1 MRSNVPS
8 SDVDDA
14 WGSEIAEVEV
24 LGYPCLSF
32 VKRRRHLADLL
43 IDGRRFGA
51 REYIVQGERRVSFD
65 QHQTAVRRAVRLL
78 QERGVRPGDRVMLFG
93 ANSVEWVIGY
103 WAILETGAI
112 VVLGNAWWS
121 QVEIEHALRKVAP
134 SLVLADAARAKS
146 LPDSHPRLTFADLG
160 AAISAGGAP
169 PLTERPPANEDDP
182 AVVLFTSGTTGL
194 PKGAVL
200 SHRGILATL
209 QSLAVLTRRLPVA
222 GAELP
227 PPSRSLLSIPLF
239 HVGGLQQIITP
250 MLSGGTLVFAEGRFD
265 PERIVDLLGREQ
277 VAVWSTVPTMVSRVM
292 DWMEEKG
299 HPGLERVRTVGLGG
313 SPVGMQLRHKVPRWF
328 PNASRGLSVTYGL
341 SEGGGVLVTAA
352 GAELLNRPGAVGKPL
367 KVVTLRIDQPDREGC
382 GEIVVRSPSVMLGYW
397 PDPDRPYDAG
407 PITPDRW
414 LHTGDIG
421 RLDEDGYLY
430 VTDRSKDIVIR
441 GGENI
446 ATPNVENRLMEHPA
460 VREVA
465 VIGLPH
471 EHLGEEVA
479 AVVVLAEGNRTS
491 PDELAAFA
499 AEGLAYFEIPTQ
511 WEIRYEAL
519 PQNATGKILKRQLR
533 DEWIAQGSGA
543 RRPPAGE
550 RPASAAMKSG
560 LRSSMRNFRDVADGL
575 ADLERAGLDQ
585 RSPEPAARTL
595 SSRRGRTPPYTPAA

>member
-1 MRSNVPS
+1 MTSSNPPGP
-8 SDVDDA
+8 DVADA
-14 WGSEIAEVEV
+14 WGSEVAEVEV
-24 LGYPCLSF
+24 LGHPCLSF

-65 QHQTAVRRAVRLL
+65 QHEAAVRRAAGLL
-78 QERGVRPGDRVMLFG
+78 RESGVRRGERVMLLG
-93 ANSVEWVIGY
+93 ANSVEWVVGY
-103 WAILETGAI
+103 WAILAANAI

-121 QVEIEHALRKVAP
+121 QVELAHALRNVSP
-134 SLVLADAARAKS
+134 GLVLADVTRANS
-146 LPDSHPRLTFADLG
+146 LPDDQARLTFTDLAAALSAQGPVPAVERAPAD
-160 AAISAGGAP
+160 
-169 PLTERPPANEDDP
+169 EDDP

-209 QSLAVLTRRLPVA
+209 QSLALLTRRLPRP
-222 GAELP
+222 GAEPP

-250 MLSGGTLVFAEGRFD
+250 MVGGGTLVFTEGRFD
-265 PERIVDLLGREQ
+265 PGRVVGLLDQEQ

-292 DWMEEKG
+292 DWMEETG
-299 HPGLERVRTVGLGG
+299 HPGLSAVRTVGLGG

-328 PNASRGLSVTYGL
+328 PNASGGVAVTYGL

-352 GAELLNRPGAVGKPL
+352 GREVLNRPGAVGKPL
-367 KVVTLRIDQPDREGC
+367 KVVALRIDDPDEQGC
-382 GEIVVRSPSVMLGYW
+382 GEILVRSPSVMLGYW
-397 PDPDRPYDAG
+397 PDPEQPDDAG
-407 PITPDRW
+407 PITTDRW

-421 RLDEDGYLY
+421 RIDEDGYLY

-471 EHLGEEVA
+471 EYLGEEVA
-479 AVVVLAEGNRTS
+479 AVVVLAEGVQAG

-499 AEGLAYFEIPTQ
+499 AEQLAYFEVPTQ
-511 WEIRYEAL
+511 WQIQYQAL

-533 DEWIAQGSGA
+533 DQWLA
-543 RRPPAGE
+543 RRAGPA
-550 RPASAAMKSG
+550 P
-560 LRSSMRNFRDVADGL
+560 VA
-575 ADLERAGLDQ
+575 
-585 RSPEPAARTL
+585 
-595 SSRRGRTPPYTPAA
+595 RG

>member
-1 MRSNVPS
+1 MTSSNLLGP
-8 SDVDDA
+8 DVADA
-14 WGSEIAEVEV
+14 WGSEVAEVDV
-24 LGYPCLSF
+24 LGHPCLSF

-51 REYIVQGERRVSFD
+51 REYLVQGERRMSFD
-65 QHQTAVRRAVRLL
+65 QHEAAVRRAAGLL
-78 QERGVRPGDRVMLFG
+78 RGSGVRRGDRVMLLG
-93 ANSVEWVIGY
+93 ANSVEWVVGY
-103 WAILETGAI
+103 WAILAADAI

-121 QVEIEHALRKVAP
+121 QVELAHALRNVAP
-134 SLVLADAARAKS
+134 SLVLTDAARAKS
-146 LPDSHPRLTFADLG
+146 LPDGQARLTFTDLAAALSAQRPVPAVERAPAD
-160 AAISAGGAP
+160 
-169 PLTERPPANEDDP
+169 EDDP

-209 QSLAVLTRRLPVA
+209 QSLALLTRRLPRP
-222 GAELP
+222 GAEPP

-250 MLSGGTLVFAEGRFD
+250 MVGGGTLVFTEGRFD
-265 PERIVDLLGREQ
+265 PGRVVGLLDQEQ
-277 VAVWSTVPTMVSRVM
+277 IAVWSTVPTMVSRVM
-292 DWMEEKG
+292 DWMQETG
-299 HPGLERVRTVGLGG
+299 HPGLSAVRTVGLGG
-313 SPVGMQLRHKVPRWF
+313 SPVGMQLRRKVPRWF
-328 PNASRGLSVTYGL
+328 PNASGGVAVTYGL

-352 GAELLNRPGAVGKPL
+352 GRELLNRPGAVGKPL
-367 KVVTLRIDQPDREGC
+367 KVVALRIDDPDEEGC
-382 GEIVVRSPSVMLGYW
+382 GEILVRSPSVMLGYW
-397 PDPDRPYDAG
+397 PDPEQPDDAG
-407 PITPDRW
+407 PITADRW

-421 RLDEDGYLY
+421 RIDEDGYLY

-479 AVVVLAEGNRTS
+479 AVVVLADGVQAG

-499 AEGLAYFEIPTQ
+499 AEQLAYFEVPTQ
-511 WEIRYEAL
+511 WQIQYQAL

-533 DEWIAQGSGA
+533 DAWLV
-543 RRPPAGE
+543 R
-550 RPASAAMKSG
+550 
-560 LRSSMRNFRDVADGL
+560 
-575 ADLERAGLDQ
+575 RAGP
-585 RSPEPAARTL
+585 SPAT
-595 SSRRGRTPPYTPAA
+595 RG

>member
-1 MRSNVPS
+1 MAMVGSNIAGN
-8 SDVDDA
+8 DVDGA
-14 WGSEIAEVEV
+14 WGSEVAEIEV

-32 VKRRRHLADLL
+32 VQRRRHLADLL
-43 IDGRRFGA
+43 IDGRRFGT
-51 REYIVQGERRVSFD
+51 REYIVQGKRRVSFE
-65 QHQTAVRRAVRLL
+65 QHETAVRRAAGLL
-78 QERGVRPGDRVMLFG
+78 RERGVRPGDRVMLFG
-93 ANSVEWVIGY
+93 ANSVEWVVGY
-103 WAILETGAI
+103 WAILEAGAV

-121 QVEIEHALRKVAP
+121 QVELAHALGKVAP

-146 LPDSHPRLTFADLG
+146 LPDGQACLTFADLG
-160 AAISAGGAP
+160 VAISAAEPPPVAERAP
-169 PLTERPPANEDDP
+169 AGEDDP

-209 QSLAVLTRRLPVA
+209 QSLALLTRRLPRA

-250 MLSGGTLVFAEGRFD
+250 MVGGGTLVFTEGRFD
-265 PERIVDLLGREQ
+265 PERVVELLEREQ

-299 HPGLERVRTVGLGG
+299 HPGLESVRTVGLGG
-313 SPVGMQLRHKVPRWF
+313 SPVGMQLRRKVPRWF
-328 PNASRGLSVTYGL
+328 PGASRGLAVTYGL

-352 GAELLNRPGAVGKPL
+352 GKELLNRPGAVGKPL
-367 KVVTLRIDQPDREGC
+367 EVVTLRIDQPDSDGC
-382 GEIVVRSPSVMLGYW
+382 GEIMVRSPSVMLGYW
-397 PDPDRPYDAG
+397 PDPEHPQDVG

-414 LHTGDIG
+414 LRTGDIG
-421 RLDEDGYLY
+421 RLDDDGYLY

-446 ATPNVENRLMEHPA
+446 ATPNVENRLLEHPA

-471 EHLGEEVA
+471 KHLGEEVA
-479 AVVVLAEGNRTS
+479 AVVVLAEGDRTS
-491 PDELAAFA
+491 PQELAAFA
-499 AEGLAYFEIPTQ
+499 AENLAYFEVPTQ
-511 WEIRYEAL
+511 WAIRHEAL

-533 DEWIAQGSGA
+533 DEWIE
-543 RRPPAGE
+543 RRSD
-550 RPASAAMKSG
+550 R
-560 LRSSMRNFRDVADGL
+560 
-575 ADLERAGLDQ
+575 
-585 RSPEPAARTL
+585 
-595 SSRRGRTPPYTPAA
+595 

>member
-1 MRSNVPS
+1 MPG

-24 LGYPCLSF
+24 LGHPCLSF

-51 REYIVQGERRVSFD
+51 REYIVQGERRVSFEG
-65 QHQTAVRRAVRLL
+65 HQTAARRAVGLL
-78 QERGVRPGDRVMLFG
+78 RERGVRPGDRVMLFG
-93 ANSVEWVIGY
+93 ANSVEWVVGY

-112 VVLGNAWWS
+112 AVLGNAWWS
-121 QVEIEHALRKVAP
+121 QVEIRHALGTVAP
-134 SLVLADAARAKS
+134 SLVLADASRARL
-146 LPDSHPRLTFADLG
+146 LPDSQPCLAFADLG
-160 AAISAGGAP
+160 AAISADGPP
-169 PLTERPPANEDDP
+169 PLIERPPANEDDP

-200 SHRGILATL
+200 SHRGIVATL
-209 QSLAVLTRRLPVA
+209 QSLALLTRRLPVA

-250 MLSGGTLVFAEGRFD
+250 MLGGGTLVFTEGRFD
-265 PERIVDLLGREQ
+265 PERVVDLLDREQ

-292 DWMEEKG
+292 DWMEENG

-313 SPVGMQLRHKVPRWF
+313 SPVGMQLRRRVPRWF
-328 PNASRGLSVTYGL
+328 PSASRGLSVTYGL
-341 SEGGGVLVTAA
+341 SEGGGVLVTAV
-352 GAELLNRPGAVGKPL
+352 GKELLSRPGAVGRPL
-367 KVVTLRIDQPDREGC
+367 KVVTLRIDEPDEEGR

-397 PDPDRPYDAG
+397 PDPDHPHDAS

-414 LHTGDIG
+414 LRTGDIG

-430 VTDRSKDIVIR
+430 VTDRSKDVVIR

-446 ATPNVENRLMEHPA
+446 ATPNVENRLMEHPG

-479 AVVVLAEGNRTS
+479 AVVVLAEGDRTG

-499 AEGLAYFEIPTQ
+499 AENLAYFEVPTQ

-519 PQNATGKILKRQLR
+519 PQNASGKILKRQLR
-533 DEWIAQGSGA
+533 DEWLA
-543 RRPPAGE
+543 RRPGVEPVTG
-550 RPASAAMKSG
+550 RASP
-560 LRSSMRNFRDVADGL
+560 R
-575 ADLERAGLDQ
+575 
-585 RSPEPAARTL
+585 
-595 SSRRGRTPPYTPAA
+595 

>member
-1 MRSNVPS
+1 MTSSNLLGP
-8 SDVDDA
+8 DVADA
-14 WGSEIAEVEV
+14 WGSEVAEVDV
-24 LGYPCLSF
+24 LGHPCLSF

-51 REYIVQGERRVSFD
+51 REYLVQGERRMSFD
-65 QHQTAVRRAVRLL
+65 QHEAAVRRAAGLL
-78 QERGVRPGDRVMLFG
+78 RARGVRRGDRVMLLG
-93 ANSVEWVIGY
+93 ANSVEWVVGY
-103 WAILETGAI
+103 WAILAADAI

-121 QVEIEHALRKVAP
+121 QVELAHALRNVAP
-134 SLVLADAARAKS
+134 GLVLADATRAKS
-146 LPDSHPRLTFADLG
+146 LPDGQARLTFTDLAAALSAPGPVPAVERAAAD
-160 AAISAGGAP
+160 
-169 PLTERPPANEDDP
+169 EDDP

-209 QSLAVLTRRLPVA
+209 QSLALLTRRLPRP
-222 GAELP
+222 GAEAP

-250 MLSGGTLVFAEGRFD
+250 MVGGGTLVFTEGRFD
-265 PERIVDLLGREQ
+265 PGRVVALLDQEQ

-292 DWMEEKG
+292 DWMQETG
-299 HPGLERVRTVGLGG
+299 HPGLAAVRTVGLGG
-313 SPVGMQLRHKVPRWF
+313 SPVGMQLRRKVPRWF
-328 PNASRGLSVTYGL
+328 PNASGGVAVTYGL

-352 GAELLNRPGAVGKPL
+352 GRELLDRPGAVGKPL
-367 KVVTLRIDQPDREGC
+367 KVVALRIADPDEEGC
-382 GEIVVRSPSVMLGYW
+382 GEILVRSPSVMLGYW
-397 PDPDRPYDAG
+397 PDPEQPDDAG
-407 PITPDRW
+407 PITADRW
-414 LHTGDIG
+414 LRTGDIG
-421 RLDEDGYLY
+421 RIDEDGYLY

-479 AVVVLAEGNRTS
+479 AVVVLAEGVQAG

-499 AEGLAYFEIPTQ
+499 AEQLAYFEVPTQ
-511 WEIRYEAL
+511 WQIQYQAL

-533 DEWIAQGSGA
+533 DAWLA
-543 RRPPAGE
+543 RRAGPSPA
-550 RPASAAMKSG
+550 
-560 LRSSMRNFRDVADGL
+560 
-575 ADLERAGLDQ
+575 
-585 RSPEPAARTL
+585 T
-595 SSRRGRTPPYTPAA
+595 RG

>member
-1 MRSNVPS
+1 MVRSNVPS
-8 SDVDDA
+8 HDVHDA
-14 WGSEIAEVEV
+14 WGSEVAEVEV

-65 QHQTAVRRAVRLL
+65 QHEAAVRRAVGLL
-78 QERGVRPGDRVMLFG
+78 RERGVRPGDRVMLFG
-93 ANSVEWVIGY
+93 ANSVEWVVGY
-103 WAILETGAI
+103 WAILATGAT
-112 VVLGNAWWS
+112 VVLGNAWWGR
-121 QVEIEHALRKVAP
+121 VEIEHALANVAP
-134 SLVLADAARAKS
+134 GLVLADAARAKS
-146 LPDSHPRLTFADLG
+146 LPDSQPCLDFADLG
-160 AAISAGGAP
+160 AAISADRP
-169 PLTERPPANEDDP
+169 PPVTERPPADEDDP

-194 PKGAVL
+194 PKGAAL

-209 QSLAVLTRRLPVA
+209 HSLALLTRRLPVA
-222 GAELP
+222 GAGLP

-250 MLSGGTLVFAEGRFD
+250 MLGGGTLVFTEGRFD
-265 PERIVDLLGREQ
+265 PERVVDLLDREQ

-292 DWMEEKG
+292 DWMEQTR
-299 HPGLERVRTVGLGG
+299 HPGLECVRTVGLGG
-313 SPVGMQLRHKVPRWF
+313 SPVGMQLRRKVPRWF
-328 PNASRGLSVTYGL
+328 PSASRGLSVTYGL

-352 GAELLNRPGAVGKPL
+352 GPELLSRPGAVGKPL
-367 KVVTLRIDQPDREGC
+367 KVVTLRIDQPDEEGC

-397 PDPDRPYDAG
+397 SGPDHPYDAG

-421 RLDEDGYLY
+421 RMDEDGYLY

-446 ATPNVENRLMEHPA
+446 ATPNVENRLLEHPA

-465 VIGLPH
+465 VLGLPH

-479 AVVVLAEGNRTS
+479 AVVVLAEGDRTS

-499 AEGLAYFEIPTQ
+499 AQNLAYFEVPTRWQ
-511 WEIRYEAL
+511 IRYEAL
-519 PQNATGKILKRQLR
+519 PQNATGKILKRNLR
-533 DEWIAQGSGA
+533 DEWIA
-543 RRPPAGE
+543 RRPGPAPVTG
-550 RPASAAMKSG
+550 G
-560 LRSSMRNFRDVADGL
+560 
-575 ADLERAGLDQ
+575 
-585 RSPEPAARTL
+585 
-595 SSRRGRTPPYTPAA
+595 

>member
-1 MRSNVPS
+1 MMSSNSAGRDVRDIRDAGDIRDIRDDVGDVRDAGDVWG
-8 SDVDDA
+8 SDV
-14 WGSEIAEVEV
+14 AEVEV
-24 LGYPCLSF
+24 LGHPCLSF
-32 VKRRRHLADLL
+32 VRRRRHVADLL
-43 IDGRRFGA
+43 LDGRRFGA
-51 REYIVQGERRVSFD
+51 REYIVQGERRLSFD
-65 QHQTAVRRAVRLL
+65 QHEVAVRRAAGLL
-78 QERGVRPGDRVMLFG
+78 RESGVRRGDRVMLFG
-93 ANSVEWVIGY
+93 ANSVEWVVGY
-103 WAILETGAI
+103 WAILAAGAI

-121 QVEIEHALRKVAP
+121 QAELAHALRNVAP
-134 SLVLADAARAKS
+134 GLVLADVARAKS
-146 LPDSHPRLTFADLG
+146 LPDDQARLTFADL
-160 AAISAGGAP
+160 AAA
-169 PLTERPPANEDDP
+169 LTAERPLPVVERTHADEDEP

-209 QSLAVLTRRLPVA
+209 QSLALLTRRLPEP

-250 MLSGGTLVFAEGRFD
+250 MLGGGTLVFTEGRFD
-265 PERIVDLLGREQ
+265 PGRVVALLDQEQ

-292 DWMEEKG
+292 DWMEETG
-299 HPGLERVRTVGLGG
+299 HPGLAAVRTVGLGG
-313 SPVGMQLRHKVPRWF
+313 SPVGMQLRRKVPRWF
-328 PNASRGLSVTYGL
+328 PNASGGVAVTYGL

-352 GAELLNRPGAVGKPL
+352 GRELLNRPGAVGRPL
-367 KVVTLRIDQPDREGC
+367 KVVTLRIDDPDEAGC
-382 GEIVVRSPSVMLGYW
+382 GEILVRSPSVMLSYW
-397 PDPDRPYDAG
+397 PDPEQPDDAG
-407 PITPDRW
+407 PITADRW

-421 RLDEDGYLY
+421 RIDEDGYLY

-479 AVVVLAEGNRTS
+479 AVVVLAEDAQAG

-499 AEGLAYFEIPTQ
+499 AGQLAYFEVPTQ
-511 WEIRYEAL
+511 WQIQHEPL

-533 DEWIAQGSGA
+533 DQWLA
-543 RRPPAGE
+543 RRTGPVP
-550 RPASAAMKSG
+550 
-560 LRSSMRNFRDVADGL
+560 V
-575 ADLERAGLDQ
+575 
-585 RSPEPAARTL
+585 T
-595 SSRRGRTPPYTPAA
+595 RG

>member
-1 MRSNVPS
+1 MTRPNVPGN
-8 SDVDDA
+8 DLVDA
-14 WGSEIAEVEV
+14 WGSEVAEVEV
-24 LGYPCLSF
+24 LGHPCLSF

-51 REYIVQGERRVSFD
+51 REYIVQGDRRVSFD
-65 QHQTAVRRAVRLL
+65 QHEAAVRRAVGLL
-78 QERGVRPGDRVMLFG
+78 RERGVGRGDRIMLLG
-93 ANSVEWVIGY
+93 ANAVEWVVGY

-121 QVEIEHALRKVAP
+121 RVELAHALRNVAP
-134 SLVLADAARAKS
+134 GFVLADAIRATS
-146 LPDSHPRLTFADLG
+146 LPDSQACLTFADLN
-160 AAISAGGAP
+160 AAISADGPTPAI
-169 PLTERPPANEDDP
+169 ERAPANEDDP

-209 QSLAVLTRRLPVA
+209 QSLVLLTRRLPRA

-227 PPSRSLLSIPLF
+227 PPSPSLLSIPLF

-250 MLSGGTLVFAEGRFD
+250 MVGGGTLVFTEGRFD
-265 PERIVDLLGREQ
+265 PERVVDLLDRER

-292 DWMEEKG
+292 EWMQDRG
-299 HPGLERVRTVGLGG
+299 HPGLDGVRTVGLGG
-313 SPVGMQLRHKVPRWF
+313 SPVGMQLRRKVPRWF
-328 PNASRGLSVTYGL
+328 PSASSGLAVTYGL

-352 GAELLNRPGAVGKPL
+352 GQELFNRPGAVGKPL
-367 KVVTLRIDQPDREGC
+367 KVVTLRIDHPDEEGC
-382 GEIVVRSPSVMLGYW
+382 GEILVRSPSVMLGYW
-397 PDPDRPYDAG
+397 PDPEQPDDVG
-407 PITPDRW
+407 PITSDRW

-421 RLDEDGYLY
+421 RMDEAGYLY

-479 AVVVLAEGNRTS
+479 AVVVLAEGDRTG
-491 PDELAAFA
+491 PDELAAFD
-499 AEGLAYFEIPTQ
+499 AEQLAYFEVPTQ
-511 WEIRYEAL
+511 WQIRHEAL
-519 PQNATGKILKRQLR
+519 PQNAAGKILKRQLR
-533 DEWIAQGSGA
+533 DEWLA
-543 RRPPAGE
+543 RRSGTAPVT
-550 RPASAAMKSG
+550 SA
-560 LRSSMRNFRDVADGL
+560 
-575 ADLERAGLDQ
+575 
-585 RSPEPAARTL
+585 
-595 SSRRGRTPPYTPAA
+595 

>member
-1 MRSNVPS
+1 MVRSNVPS
-8 SDVDDA
+8 NDADDA

-32 VKRRRHLADLL
+32 VRRRRHLADLL
-43 IDGRRFGA
+43 VDGRRFGA
-51 REYIVQGERRVSFD
+51 REYIVHGERRMSFD
-65 QHQTAVRRAVRLL
+65 QHEAAVRRAVGLL
-78 QERGVRPGDRVMLFG
+78 REHGVRPGDRVMLFG
-93 ANSVEWVIGY
+93 ANSVEWVVGY
-103 WAILETGAI
+103 WAILETGGI

-121 QVEIEHALRKVAP
+121 QVEIEHALSNVAP

-146 LPDSHPRLTFADLG
+146 LPDSQPCLAFADLG
-160 AAISAGGAP
+160 AAMSADGP
-169 PLTERPPANEDDP
+169 PPVTERLPGCEDDP

-209 QSLAVLTRRLPVA
+209 QSLALLTRRLPVA

-250 MLSGGTLVFAEGRFD
+250 MLAGGTLVFTEGRFD
-265 PERIVDLLGREQ
+265 PERVVDLLSREQ

-313 SPVGMQLRHKVPRWF
+313 SPVGMQLRRKVPRWF

-352 GAELLNRPGAVGKPL
+352 GKELLNRPGAVGKPL
-367 KVVTLRIDQPDREGC
+367 KVVTLRIDQPDEEGC

-397 PDPDRPYDAG
+397 PDPDHPDDAG

-479 AVVVLAEGNRTS
+479 AVVVLAEGDRTG
-491 PDELAAFA
+491 PDELATFA
-499 AEGLAYFEIPTQ
+499 AENLAYFEVPTQ

-519 PQNATGKILKRQLR
+519 PQNATGKILKRLLR
-533 DEWIAQGSGA
+533 DEWIARRSGA
-543 RRPPAGE
+543 APAT
-550 RPASAAMKSG
+550 SG
-560 LRSSMRNFRDVADGL
+560 
-575 ADLERAGLDQ
+575 
-585 RSPEPAARTL
+585 
-595 SSRRGRTPPYTPAA
+595 

>member
-1 MRSNVPS
+1 MPG

-14 WGSEIAEVEV
+14 WGSEVAEVEV

-43 IDGRRFGA
+43 IDGHRFGA
-51 REYIVQGERRVSFD
+51 REYLVQGERRVSFEG
-65 QHQTAVRRAVRLL
+65 HQTAARRAVGLL
-78 QERGVRPGDRVMLFG
+78 RERGVRPGDRVMLFG
-93 ANSVEWVIGY
+93 ANSVEWVVGY

-112 VVLGNAWWS
+112 AVLGNAWWS
-121 QVEIEHALRKVAP
+121 QVEIRHALGTVAP
-134 SLVLADAARAKS
+134 SLVLADASRARL
-146 LPDSHPRLTFADLG
+146 LPDSQPRLAFADLG
-160 AAISAGGAP
+160 AAISADGP
-169 PLTERPPANEDDP
+169 PPVTERPPANEDDP

-209 QSLAVLTRRLPVA
+209 QSLALLTRRLPVA
-222 GAELP
+222 GAEPP

-250 MLSGGTLVFAEGRFD
+250 MLGGGTLVFTEGRFD
-265 PERIVDLLGREQ
+265 PGRVVDLLDREQ

-292 DWMEEKG
+292 DWMEENG

-313 SPVGMQLRHKVPRWF
+313 SPVGMQLRRRVPCWF
-328 PNASRGLSVTYGL
+328 PSASRGLSVTYGL
-341 SEGGGVLVTAA
+341 SEGGGVLVTAV
-352 GAELLNRPGAVGKPL
+352 GKELLSRPGAVGRPL
-367 KVVTLRIDQPDREGC
+367 KVVTLRIDEPDEEGC

-397 PDPDRPYDAG
+397 PDPDHPHDAS

-414 LHTGDIG
+414 LRTGDIG

-446 ATPNVENRLMEHPA
+446 ATPNVENRLMEHPG

-479 AVVVLAEGNRTS
+479 AVVVLAEGDRTG

-499 AEGLAYFEIPTQ
+499 AKNLAYFEVPTQ
-511 WEIRYEAL
+511 WQIRFEAL
-519 PQNATGKILKRQLR
+519 PQNASGKILKRQLR
-533 DEWIAQGSGA
+533 DEWLA
-543 RRPPAGE
+543 RRPGVEPVTG
-550 RPASAAMKSG
+550 RASP
-560 LRSSMRNFRDVADGL
+560 R
-575 ADLERAGLDQ
+575 
-585 RSPEPAARTL
+585 
-595 SSRRGRTPPYTPAA
+595 

>member
-1 MRSNVPS
+1 MTSSNLLGP
-8 SDVDDA
+8 DVADA
-14 WGSEIAEVEV
+14 WGSEVAEVDV
-24 LGYPCLSF
+24 LGHPCLSF

-51 REYIVQGERRVSFD
+51 REYLVQGERRMSFD
-65 QHQTAVRRAVRLL
+65 QHETAVRRAAGLL
-78 QERGVRPGDRVMLFG
+78 RGRGVRRGDRVMLLG
-93 ANSVEWVIGY
+93 ANSVEWVVGY
-103 WAILETGAI
+103 WAILAADAI

-121 QVEIEHALRKVAP
+121 QVELAHALRNVAP
-134 SLVLADAARAKS
+134 GLVLADATRAKS
-146 LPDSHPRLTFADLG
+146 LPDGQARLTFTDLAAALSAPGPVPAVERAAAD
-160 AAISAGGAP
+160 
-169 PLTERPPANEDDP
+169 EDDP

-209 QSLAVLTRRLPVA
+209 QSLALLTRRLPRP
-222 GAELP
+222 GAEAP

-250 MLSGGTLVFAEGRFD
+250 MVGGGTLVFTEGRFD
-265 PERIVDLLGREQ
+265 PGRVVALLDQEQ

-292 DWMEEKG
+292 DWMQETG
-299 HPGLERVRTVGLGG
+299 HPGLAAVRTVGLGG
-313 SPVGMQLRHKVPRWF
+313 SPVGMQLRRKVPRWF
-328 PNASRGLSVTYGL
+328 PNASGGVAVTYGL

-352 GAELLNRPGAVGKPL
+352 GRELLDRPGAVGKPL
-367 KVVTLRIDQPDREGC
+367 KVVALRIGDPDEEGC
-382 GEIVVRSPSVMLGYW
+382 GEILVRSPSVMLGYW
-397 PDPDRPYDAG
+397 PDPEQPDDAG
-407 PITPDRW
+407 PITADRW
-414 LHTGDIG
+414 LRTGDIG
-421 RLDEDGYLY
+421 RIDEDGYLY

-479 AVVVLAEGNRTS
+479 AVVVLAEGVQAG

-499 AEGLAYFEIPTQ
+499 AEQLAYFEVPTQ
-511 WEIRYEAL
+511 WQIQYQAL

-533 DEWIAQGSGA
+533 DAWLA
-543 RRPPAGE
+543 RRAGPSPA
-550 RPASAAMKSG
+550 
-560 LRSSMRNFRDVADGL
+560 
-575 ADLERAGLDQ
+575 
-585 RSPEPAARTL
+585 T
-595 SSRRGRTPPYTPAA
+595 RG

>member
-1 MRSNVPS
+1 MPG

-14 WGSEIAEVEV
+14 WGSEVAEVEV
-24 LGYPCLSF
+24 LGHPCLSF

-51 REYIVQGERRVSFD
+51 REYIVQGERRVSFEG
-65 QHQTAVRRAVRLL
+65 HQTAARRAVGLL
-78 QERGVRPGDRVMLFG
+78 RERGVRPGDRVMLFG
-93 ANSVEWVIGY
+93 ANSVEWVVGY
-103 WAILETGAI
+103 WTILETGAI
-112 VVLGNAWWS
+112 AVLGNAWWS
-121 QVEIEHALRKVAP
+121 QVEIRHALGTVAP
-134 SLVLADAARAKS
+134 SLVLADASRARL
-146 LPDSHPRLTFADLG
+146 LPDSQPCLAFADLG
-160 AAISAGGAP
+160 AAISADGP
-169 PLTERPPANEDDP
+169 PPVTERPPANEDDP

-209 QSLAVLTRRLPVA
+209 QSLALLTRRLPVA

-250 MLSGGTLVFAEGRFD
+250 MLGGGTLVFTEGRFD
-265 PERIVDLLGREQ
+265 PERVVDLLDREQ

-292 DWMEEKG
+292 DWMEENG

-313 SPVGMQLRHKVPRWF
+313 SPVGMQLRRRVPRWF
-328 PNASRGLSVTYGL
+328 PGASRGLSVTYGL
-341 SEGGGVLVTAA
+341 SEGGGVLVTAV
-352 GAELLNRPGAVGKPL
+352 GKELLSRPGAVGRPL
-367 KVVTLRIDQPDREGC
+367 KIVTLRIDEPDEEGC
-382 GEIVVRSPSVMLGYW
+382 GEIMVRSPSVMLGYW
-397 PDPDRPYDAG
+397 PDPDHPHDAS
-407 PITPDRW
+407 PITADRW
-414 LHTGDIG
+414 LRTGDIG

-446 ATPNVENRLMEHPA
+446 ATPNVENRLMEHPG

-479 AVVVLAEGNRTS
+479 AVVVLAEGDRTG

-499 AEGLAYFEIPTQ
+499 AENLAYFEVPTQ

-519 PQNATGKILKRQLR
+519 PQNASGKILKRQLR
-533 DEWIAQGSGA
+533 DEWLA
-543 RRPPAGE
+543 RRPGVEPVTG
-550 RPASAAMKSG
+550 RAS
-560 LRSSMRNFRDVADGL
+560 
-575 ADLERAGLDQ
+575 
-585 RSPEPAARTL
+585 
-595 SSRRGRTPPYTPAA
+595 PP